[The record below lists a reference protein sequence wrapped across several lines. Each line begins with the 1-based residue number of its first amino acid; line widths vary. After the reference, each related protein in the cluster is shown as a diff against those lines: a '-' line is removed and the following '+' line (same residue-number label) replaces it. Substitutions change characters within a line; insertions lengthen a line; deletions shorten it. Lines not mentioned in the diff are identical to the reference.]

1 MSNSS
6 QPRGLQP
13 TRLLRP
19 WDSPGKSPGV
29 GCHWTPAIKGW
40 AQVPPAFR
48 GPFSPHLESGLW
60 SSWFIPAEHLLRAF
74 PVCTPIVSEEWTL
87 LLPSHLDPTSK
98 LTCPHRTR
106 WAGREGYGAASGES
120 FGLSVKL
127 QLLAF
132 KASSTPSPPPPAL
145 SLSMRNRPRDRGRG
159 FYEGPHGQQQ
169 FITHTHTH
177 THTRTKP
184 SHICQQCKRFFKVFF
199 FNAEK
204 HEENEKWLGMPQHR

>member
-1 MSNSS
+1 M
-6 QPRGLQP
+6 
-13 TRLLRP
+13 
-19 WDSPGKSPGV
+19 
-29 GCHWTPAIKGW
+29 
-40 AQVPPAFR
+40 PPAFR

-60 SSWFIPAEHLLRAF
+60 SSWFTPAEHPLRAF
-74 PVCTPIVSEEWTL
+74 PVCTPIVSEEGTL
-87 LLPSHLDPTSK
+87 FLPSHLDPTSK

-106 WAGREGYGAASGES
+106 WAGGEGYGAASGES

-145 SLSMRNRPRDRGRG
+145 SLSMRNRPRDRGHG
-159 FYEGPHGQQQ
+159 FYEGRHGQPQ

-177 THTRTKP
+177 THTKP

-199 FNAEK
+199 FNTEK
-204 HEENEKWLGMPQHR
+204 HEENEKWLGMPLHR

>member
-1 MSNSS
+1 M
-6 QPRGLQP
+6 
-13 TRLLRP
+13 
-19 WDSPGKSPGV
+19 
-29 GCHWTPAIKGW
+29 
-40 AQVPPAFR
+40 PPAFR

-60 SSWFIPAEHLLRAF
+60 SSWFTPAEHPLRAF

-106 WAGREGYGAASGES
+106 WAGGEGYGAASGES

-132 KASSTPSPPPPAL
+132 KASSTPSPPPQLFPWVW
-145 SLSMRNRPRDRGRG
+145 
-159 FYEGPHGQQQ
+159 ETGPETRAWILWGSSWATAVHH
-169 FITHTHTH
+169 THTHTH
-177 THTRTKP
+177 THTKP

-199 FNAEK
+199 FNTEK
-204 HEENEKWLGMPQHR
+204 HEENEKWLGMPLHR